1 MQDMFAAAIDTSYTT
16 LEWAMAELMNHP
28 DKMRRLQAEIRAV
41 GRRQRHRG
49 PPRQAVLPQVRDQGD
64 APASPPLL
72 VPRETVDTE
81 LLGYHVPARTRVVI
95 NAWAIGRDP
104 ATWDHADEFVPERFA
119 GDDVVDPYVLGG
131 HDSRFVPFGAG
142 RRG

>member
-64 APASPPLL
+64 ARLPRRSWCRERQWTRSCSATTS
-72 VPRETVDTE
+72 PRE
-81 LLGYHVPARTRVVI
+81 HV
-95 NAWAIGRDP
+95 
-104 ATWDHADEFVPERFA
+104 
-119 GDDVVDPYVLGG
+119 
-131 HDSRFVPFGAG
+131 S
-142 RRG
+142 